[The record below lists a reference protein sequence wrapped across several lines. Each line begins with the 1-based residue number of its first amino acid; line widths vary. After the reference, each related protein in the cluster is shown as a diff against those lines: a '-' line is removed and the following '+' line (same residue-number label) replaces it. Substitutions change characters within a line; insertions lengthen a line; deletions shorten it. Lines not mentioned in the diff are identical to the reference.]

1 LTMVAQATNIVCMS
15 KDLTPHGAARGAA
28 AASGSGLPPEPGP
41 CFYEVERYC
50 SEDSVGYLMRRVML
64 SLINEVDRRLE
75 SEGLTHVQWTPLYM
89 LYKGKASTL
98 AELARELQIDP
109 GALTRTLDRLEA
121 KGLCRR
127 VRSTED
133 RRVSKLE
140 LTETGLA
147 AAAQVPAVLSSVQ
160 NAYLKGFTHDEW
172 QQLLDMLRRLSANAD
187 TMKANELAANQG
199 GSQRA
204 HARGHHG
211 KTSAGDSEE

>member
-1 LTMVAQATNIVCMS
+1 MVAQATNIICMS
-15 KDLTPHGAARGAA
+15 KDLTPQGATPGAA
-28 AASGSGLPPEPGP
+28 AASGSRLPPDPGP

-75 SEGLTHVQWTPLYM
+75 SEGLTHVQWTPLYL

-147 AAAQVPAVLSSVQ
+147 AAAQVPAVLSDVQ
-160 NAYLKGFTHDEW
+160 NAYLKGFTHEEW
-172 QQLLDMLRRLSANAD
+172 QQLLDMLRRLGVNAD
-187 TMKANELAANQG
+187 AMKASDQAASQG
-199 GSQRA
+199 AFQRGD
-204 HARGHHG
+204 ARGPLG
-211 KTSAGDSEE
+211 KASAATSDE

>member
-1 LTMVAQATNIVCMS
+1 MVAQATNIDCMS
-15 KDLTPHGAARGAA
+15 KDLSPQGAVLATA
-28 AASGSGLPPEPGP
+28 AASGSGLPPDSGP

-160 NAYLKGFTHDEW
+160 NAYLHGFNHTEW
-172 QQLLDMLRRLSANAD
+172 QQLLDMLRRMGANAEA
-187 TMKANELAANQG
+187 MKSHEQAAAQG
-199 GSQRA
+199 AS
-204 HARGHHG
+204 HRGHPRAQQG
-211 KTSAGDSEE
+211 KASAGDPKE